1 MEHSLGPSV
10 SPHMWAVATRL
21 IGCRCRLAWWV
32 RLGLVGCIRFWW
44 WSSKG
49 KGQFGGEFAASL
61 VTNGE
66 FVASLCGSAYSNR
79 AVIWRG
85 EWGGPRHSC
94 VRWKSTCLKRKGLF
108 LAWFLAFFG
117 IFAVFFS
124 MGKWRTDRWS
134 THVWKVD
141 NISLRRLHRWIL
153 RRIGFLMI

>member
-1 MEHSLGPSV
+1 V
-10 SPHMWAVATRL
+10 
-21 IGCRCRLAWWV
+21 
-32 RLGLVGCIRFWW
+32 
-44 WSSKG
+44 
-49 KGQFGGEFAASL
+49 QFGGEFAASL

-124 MGKWRTDRWS
+124 MGK
-134 THVWKVD
+134 
-141 NISLRRLHRWIL
+141 
-153 RRIGFLMI
+153 